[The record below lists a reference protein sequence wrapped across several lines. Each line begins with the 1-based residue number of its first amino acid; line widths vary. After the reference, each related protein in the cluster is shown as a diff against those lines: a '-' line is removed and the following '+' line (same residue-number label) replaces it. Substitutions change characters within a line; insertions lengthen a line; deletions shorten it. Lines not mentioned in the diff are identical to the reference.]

1 LEGLTVILVEKKR
14 IQDIPVLHIAKQ
26 SQFSDRMPLIVFLHG
41 FTSTK
46 ERNMHY
52 AYLYAEK
59 GFRVI
64 MPEAKYH
71 GTRSDGLSETEL
83 GFRFWE
89 IVITSIEELS
99 SIRTELVDEGLVDP
113 SRIGVAGTS
122 MGGITTL
129 GAMAKY
135 DWIKAGV
142 SLMGNPS
149 FEQFALWQ
157 LNEMEKRNV
166 NINLSK
172 EEISELLNQLKQ
184 YDLSQQPEKLNKRPL
199 LFWHGRMDPVVPYE
213 SAYHFYEQTR
223 KNYVGTK
230 GMLEFITDE
239 HAGHNVSNAGVEAS
253 AEWFAKHI

>member
-1 LEGLTVILVEKKR
+1 MILVEKKR
-14 IQDIPVLHIAKQ
+14 IEHIPVLHIVKQ
-26 SQFSDRMPLIVFLHG
+26 KQFSDRMPLIVFLHG

-52 AYLYAEK
+52 AYLFAEK

-71 GTRSDGLSETEL
+71 GTRSEGLPDADLS
-83 GFRFWE
+83 FRFWD

-99 SIRTELVDEGLVDP
+99 TIKQELVEEGLADP
-113 SRIGVAGTS
+113 ARIGVAGTS

-129 GAMAKY
+129 GALAKY
-135 DWIKAGV
+135 EWIKAGV

-149 FEQFALWQ
+149 FEEFALWQ

-166 NINLSK
+166 QIGLSQ
-172 EEISELLNQLKQ
+172 EQISGLLNQIKQ
-184 YDLSQQPEKLNKRPL
+184 YDLSLQPEKLNKRPL
-199 LFWHGRMDPVVPYE
+199 LFWHGKLDPVVPYQ
-213 SAYHFYEQTR
+213 SAYDFYEQNR
-223 KNYVGTK
+223 KNYEGID

-239 HAGHNVSNAGVEAS
+239 NAGHNVSNAGVEAT
-253 AEWFAKHI
+253 ANWFEKHI

>member
-1 LEGLTVILVEKKR
+1 MILVEKKR
-14 IQDIPVLHIAKQ
+14 LEHIPVLHIVKQ
-26 SQFSDRMPLIVFLHG
+26 KQFSDRMPLIVFLHG

-52 AYLYAEK
+52 AYLFAEK

-71 GTRSDGLSETEL
+71 GTRSEGLSEAEL
-83 GFRFWE
+83 SFRFWE

-99 SIRTELVDEGLVDP
+99 TIKQELVEEGLVDP
-113 SRIGVAGTS
+113 ARIGVAGTS

-129 GAMAKY
+129 GALSKY
-135 DWIKAGV
+135 EWIKAGV

-166 NINLSK
+166 QMELSQ
-172 EEISELLNQLKQ
+172 EQISSLLNQLKQ
-184 YDLSQQPEKLNKRPL
+184 YDLSLQPEKLNNRPL
-199 LFWHGRMDPVVPYE
+199 LFWHGKLDAVVPYQ
-213 SAYHFYEQTR
+213 SAYDFYEQNR
-223 KNYVGTK
+223 KNYK
-230 GMLEFITDE
+230 RIDGMFEFITDE
-239 HAGHNVSNAGVEAS
+239 NAGHNVSNAGVEATAS
-253 AEWFAKHI
+253 WFEKHI

>member
-1 LEGLTVILVEKKR
+1 MILVEKKR
-14 IQDIPVLHIAKQ
+14 IQHIPVLHIAKQ
-26 SQFSDRMPLIVFLHG
+26 NQFSDRMPLIVFLHG
-41 FTSTK
+41 FTSTM

-71 GTRSDGLSETEL
+71 GSRSEGLSEIEL
-83 GFRFWE
+83 GFHFWE
-89 IVITSIEELS
+89 IVMSSIEELS
-99 SIRTELVDEGLVDP
+99 VIKAELVEEGLVDHT
-113 SRIGVAGTS
+113 RIGVAGTS

-135 DWIKAGV
+135 EWITAGV

-149 FEQFALWQ
+149 YEQFALWQ

-166 NINLSK
+166 KINISK
-172 EEISELLNQLKQ
+172 EEISDLLNQLKQ
-184 YDLSQQPEKLNKRPL
+184 YDLSQQPEKLNNRPL

-213 SAYHFYEQTR
+213 AAYHFYEQNR
-223 KNYVGTK
+223 KNYEGTVGMFK
-230 GMLEFITDE
+230 FITDE

>member
-1 LEGLTVILVEKKR
+1 MIVVEKKR
-14 IQDIPVLHIAKQ
+14 IEHIPVLHIVKQ
-26 SQFSDRMPLIVFLHG
+26 KQFSDRMPLIVLLHG

-52 AYLYAEK
+52 AYLFAEK

-71 GTRSDGLSETEL
+71 GTRSEGLSEAEL
-83 GFRFWE
+83 SFRFWE

-99 SIRTELVDEGLVDP
+99 TIKQELVEEGLVDP

-122 MGGITTL
+122 MGGIITL
-129 GAMAKY
+129 GALAKY
-135 DWIKAGV
+135 EWIKAGV

-166 NINLSK
+166 QIGLSQ
-172 EEISELLNQLKQ
+172 EQISSLLNQLKQ
-184 YDLSQQPEKLNKRPL
+184 YDLSLQPEKLNNRPL
-199 LFWHGRMDPVVPYE
+199 LFWHGKLDPVVPYQ
-213 SAYHFYEQTR
+213 SAYDFYEQNR
-223 KNYVGTK
+223 KNYEGTD
-230 GMLEFITDE
+230 GEFEFITDE
-239 HAGHNVSNAGVEAS
+239 NAGHNVSNAGVEAT
-253 AEWFAKHI
+253 ANWFEKHI

>member
-1 LEGLTVILVEKKR
+1 MILVEKKR
-14 IQDIPVLHIAKQ
+14 IQHIPVLHIVKQ
-26 SQFSDRMPLIVFLHG
+26 KQFSDRMPLIVFLHG

-52 AYLYAEK
+52 AYLLAEK

-71 GTRSDGLSETEL
+71 GTRGIGLTENEL

-99 SIRTELVDEGLVDP
+99 TIKTELVEEGLVDP
-113 SRIGVAGTS
+113 ARIGVAGTS

-135 DWIKAGV
+135 EWIKAGV

-149 FEQFALWQ
+149 YEQFALWQ
-157 LNEMEKRNV
+157 LNEIEKRNV
-166 NINLSK
+166 KIGLSQ
-172 EEISELLNQLKQ
+172 EQISSLLNQLKQ

-199 LFWHGRMDPVVPYE
+199 LFWHGKLDQVVPYQ
-213 SAYHFYEQTR
+213 SAYHFYEQNR
-223 KNYVGTK
+223 KSYEGTE
-230 GMLEFITDE
+230 GMFEFITDE
-239 HAGHNVSNAGVEAS
+239 NAGHNVSNAGVEAT
-253 AEWFAKHI
+253 ANWFEKHI

>member
-1 LEGLTVILVEKKR
+1 LILVEKKR
-14 IQDIPVLHIAKQ
+14 IQHIPVLHIVKQ
-26 SQFSDRMPLIVFLHG
+26 NKFSDRMPLIVFLHG

-59 GFRVI
+59 GFRVV
-64 MPEAKYH
+64 MPEAKHH
-71 GTRSDGLSETEL
+71 GSRSEGLSETEL
-83 GFRFWE
+83 SFRFWE
-89 IVITSIEELS
+89 IVINSIEELGL
-99 SIRTELVDEGLVDP
+99 IKDELVEEGLVHP

-149 FEQFALWQ
+149 FEQFAIWQ
-157 LNEMEKRNV
+157 LNEIEKRNV
-166 NINLSK
+166 KIDLSK
-172 EEISELLNQLKQ
+172 EEVSSLLNELKQ
-184 YDLSQQPEKLNKRPL
+184 YDLSQQPEKLDQRPL
-199 LFWHGRMDPVVPYE
+199 LFWHGRLDPVVPYDA
-213 SAYHFYEQTR
+213 AYHFYEQTR
-223 KNYVGTK
+223 KNYAGTD
-230 GMLEFITDE
+230 GMFEFITDE
-239 HAGHNVSNAGVEAS
+239 HAGHNVSNSGVMAS

>member
-1 LEGLTVILVEKKR
+1 MILVEKKT
-14 IQDIPVLHIAKQ
+14 IQHIPVLHIVKQ
-26 SQFSDRMPLIVFLHG
+26 KQFKERMPLIVFLHG

-52 AYLYAEK
+52 AYAFAEK

-71 GTRSDGLSETEL
+71 GTRSEGMSQTEL
-83 GFRFWE
+83 GFRFWD

-99 SIRTELVDEGLVDP
+99 TIKQELVEDGLVDAA
-113 SRIGVAGTS
+113 RIGVAGTS

-135 DWIKAGV
+135 EWIKAGV

-149 FEQFALWQ
+149 FEQFAIWQ

-166 NINLSK
+166 QVGLSQ
-172 EEISELLNQLKQ
+172 EEISGLLNQLKQ
-184 YDLSQQPEKLNKRPL
+184 YDLSLQPEKLNHRPL
-199 LFWHGRMDPVVPYE
+199 LFWHGKLDPVVPYQA
-213 SAYHFYEQTR
+213 AYHFYEQNR
-223 KNYVGTK
+223 KSYKEAEGK
-230 GMLEFITDE
+230 FEFITDE
-239 HAGHNVSNAGVEAS
+239 NAGHNVSNAGVEAT
-253 AEWFAKHI
+253 ANWFEKHI

>member
-1 LEGLTVILVEKKR
+1 MILVEKKR
-14 IQDIPVLHIAKQ
+14 IQHIPVLHIVKQ
-26 SQFSDRMPLIVFLHG
+26 KQFSDRMPLIVFLHG

-52 AYLYAEK
+52 AYLFAEK

-71 GTRSDGLSETEL
+71 GTRGKGLTENEL

-99 SIRTELVDEGLVDP
+99 TIKTELVEEGLVDP
-113 SRIGVAGTS
+113 ARIGMAGTS

-135 DWIKAGV
+135 EWIKAGV

-149 FEQFALWQ
+149 YEQFALWQ
-157 LNEMEKRNV
+157 LNEIEKRNV
-166 NINLSK
+166 KIGLSQ
-172 EEISELLNQLKQ
+172 EQISSLLNELKQ
-184 YDLSQQPEKLNKRPL
+184 YDLSQQPEKLDKRPL
-199 LFWHGRMDPVVPYE
+199 LFWHGKLDPVVPYQ
-213 SAYHFYEQTR
+213 SAYHFYEQNR
-223 KNYVGTK
+223 ISYEGTE
-230 GMLEFITDE
+230 GMFEFITDE
-239 HAGHNVSNAGVEAS
+239 NAGHNVSNAGVEAT
-253 AEWFAKHI
+253 ANWFKKHI

>member
-1 LEGLTVILVEKKR
+1 MILVEKKR
-14 IQDIPVLHIAKQ
+14 LEHIPVLHIVKQ
-26 SQFSDRMPLIVFLHG
+26 KQFSDRMPLIVFLHG

-52 AYLYAEK
+52 AYLFAEK

-71 GTRSDGLSETEL
+71 GTRSEGLSEAEL
-83 GFRFWE
+83 SFRFWE

-99 SIRTELVDEGLVDP
+99 TIKQELVEEGLVDP
-113 SRIGVAGTS
+113 ARIGVAGTS

-129 GAMAKY
+129 GALAKY
-135 DWIKAGV
+135 EWIKAGV

-166 NINLSK
+166 QIGLSQ
-172 EEISELLNQLKQ
+172 EQISSLLNQLKQ
-184 YDLSQQPEKLNKRPL
+184 YDLSLQPEKLNNRPL
-199 LFWHGRMDPVVPYE
+199 LFWHGKLDAVVPYQ
-213 SAYHFYEQTR
+213 SAYDFYEQNR
-223 KNYVGTK
+223 KNYK
-230 GMLEFITDE
+230 RLDGMFEFITDE
-239 HAGHNVSNAGVEAS
+239 NAGHNVSNAGVEATAS
-253 AEWFAKHI
+253 WFEKHI